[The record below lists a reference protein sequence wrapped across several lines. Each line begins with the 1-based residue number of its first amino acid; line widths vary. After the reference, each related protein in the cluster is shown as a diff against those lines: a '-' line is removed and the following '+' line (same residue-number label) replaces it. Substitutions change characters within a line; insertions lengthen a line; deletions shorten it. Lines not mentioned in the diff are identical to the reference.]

1 MNQRRFVSAVFVLA
15 VALLGVFA
23 GPAPAGAA
31 YDPGDPAQKA
41 EYDAA
46 FDLGVQ
52 AYEYG
57 LPLLDMQRTFRT
69 STSVNW
75 PNGRGGGPVNMFSNF
90 RKLADAKDRTVV
102 LPNSDTLYS
111 MAWLDLSRGPQVIH
125 TRKGTKRFH
134 VLELLDPWTENF
146 TNIGSPERARPD
158 GDYLV
163 VSKRW
168 KGKKP
173 KGLKLIRS
181 SYDRV
186 WIIGRTLVGG
196 QADLPKVH
204 RVQNTYKITPLKK
217 WNPKRPYA
225 YKYPKPRKLD
235 RTKNEAHIPG
245 TGEGEDPAGF
255 FDALGIQL
263 KRFAPPARDKPI
275 LAKLKKGLG
284 IGPGRLP
291 VRSGQLTDPQLAAL
305 RDVVTGA
312 ASRMQAGL
320 LSTYFEAFDAHNG
333 WIVARTGKY
342 GTDYH
347 RRAQISRYGLG
358 APTPNVAVYPV
369 ALMDRDR
376 SLLVGSKRYV
386 VHFDPDQ
393 AKPPVEFFWSLTLYD
408 NDSFFVD
415 NPIDRYLLNDR
426 SDLKYNPDGSLDIYV
441 QPTRP
446 ADPSQVSNWLPSPAA
461 DAAQPALRLTMR
473 LYGLSKAGIKGL
485 QNGTGW
491 NLPTILP
498 CGPGNET
505 STGIVCATQPG

>member
-1 MNQRRFVSAVFVLA
+1 
-15 VALLGVFA
+15 VFA
-23 GPAPAGAA
+23 LFGVMAGSGSAAAA
-31 YDPGDPAQKA
+31 YNPDDPAQKA
-41 EYDAA
+41 EYDTA

-75 PNGRGGGPVNMFSNF
+75 PSGRGGGPVNLFSNF

-125 TRKGTKRFH
+125 TKKGTKRFH

-146 TNIGSPERARPD
+146 ANIGSPDRVRPD

-168 KGKKP
+168 NGKKP
-173 KGLKLIRS
+173 RGLKLIRS
-181 SYDRV
+181 PYDRV
-186 WIIGRTLVGG
+186 WIIGRTLVKGK
-196 QADLPKVH
+196 ADLGKVH
-204 RVQNTYKITPLKK
+204 RIQNTYKITPLKK

-245 TGEGEDPAGF
+245 TAAGEDPASF

-263 KRFAPPARDKPI
+263 KRFPPPARDKSI
-275 LAKLKKGLG
+275 LSKLKKGLG
-284 IGPGRLP
+284 IGPGLLP
-291 VRSGQLTDPQLAAL
+291 VRGGKLTDPQLAAL

-312 ASRMQAGL
+312 PARMQSGL
-320 LSTYFEAFDAHNG
+320 LATYFDAFDAHNG

-347 RRAQISRYGLG
+347 RRAQISRFGLG
-358 APTPNVAVYPV
+358 APTPNVAMYPV
-369 ALMDRDR
+369 ALTDHDRVPLNGAR
-376 SLLVGSKRYV
+376 RYV

-393 AKPPVEFFWSLTLYD
+393 AKPPVKFFWSLTLYD

-441 QPTRP
+441 QPTQP
-446 ADPSQVSNWLPSPAA
+446 ADPNQVSNWLPSPTA
-461 DAAQPALRLTMR
+461 DAAQPAFRLTMR
-473 LYGLSKAGIKGL
+473 LYGLSKKGIQDL
-485 QNGTGW
+485 YNGTGW
-491 NLPTILP
+491 QLPTILP
-498 CGPGNET
+498 CGNDNKT
-505 STGIVCATQPG
+505 TTGIACASVPF